1 MNILETIT
9 SIQAFDWFVMG
20 FIVVMFILGFAQG
33 PIRRLLGVAS
43 IAFSFLLAANLR
55 DSLGTFLAK
64 YWTQWPLEYNL
75 MLAFGALFVLFSVI
89 AAILIQAFYKH
100 APLFARYPVLD
111 ELLGG
116 ALGIL
121 QALVII
127 GAGIVILDSYFQ
139 LDVKLGSS
147 DVQLLRDLFNAVD
160 VSDTARIFRETLL
173 PPFVALMGL
182 LLPSDIH
189 SLYPTG

>member
-1 MNILETIT
+1 MNILDTIT
-9 SIQAFDWFVMG
+9 SIKAFDWFAIG

-55 DSLGTFLAK
+55 DSLGYFLAK
-64 YWTQWPLEYNL
+64 YWTQWPPEYNL
-75 MLAFGALFVLFSVI
+75 MLAFGALFV
-89 AAILIQAFYKH
+89 YKH
-100 APLFARYPVLD
+100 APLVARYPVVD

-139 LDVKLGSS
+139 LDLKPGTEVQILH
-147 DVQLLRDLFNAVD
+147 DVFNAVD
-160 VSDTARIFRETLL
+160 GSETARIFRETLL
-173 PPFVALMGL
+173 PPFVALMGP

>member
-1 MNILETIT
+1 MNILDTIT
-9 SIQAFDWFVMG
+9 SIKAFDWFAIG

-55 DSLGTFLAK
+55 DSLGYFLAK
-64 YWTQWPLEYNL
+64 YWTQWPPEYNL

-100 APLFARYPVLD
+100 APLVARYPVVD

-139 LDVKLGSS
+139 LDLKPGTEVQILH
-147 DVQLLRDLFNAVD
+147 DVFNAVD
-160 VSDTARIFRETLL
+160 GSETARIFRETLL
-173 PPFVALMGL
+173 PPFVALMGP